1 MTLEHSQV
9 KFAKSESTGEL
20 IGFVSRHSKTRQL
33 RGVREDSRFGK
44 QICVLSEDL
53 KGSVQPNILYAVD
66 LKPMHKQHGYVVVAA
81 TPVLFKAV
89 IETIIVPK
97 TIYQVTV
104 TFGNK
109 KIFFDP
115 KDGKSFNSRTIEGVV
130 GVLESRPEIADKEQ
144 VLATFRKQAQ
154 ALVRNM
160 ETDGYLYIQSK
171 NPGLK

>member
-1 MTLEHSQV
+1 
-9 KFAKSESTGEL
+9 
-20 IGFVSRHSKTRQL
+20 
-33 RGVREDSRFGK
+33 
-44 QICVLSEDL
+44 
-53 KGSVQPNILYAVD
+53 
-66 LKPMHKQHGYVVVAA
+66 MHRQHGYVVVAA
-81 TPVLFKAV
+81 TPVLFKAA

-130 GVLESRPEIADKEQ
+130 GVLENRPDIADKEQ

-160 ETDGYLYIQSK
+160 ETDGYLYIQPK
-171 NPGLK
+171 NLGLK

>member
-1 MTLEHSQV
+1 MILEQSQL
-9 KFAKSESTGEL
+9 KFAKSETTGEL

-53 KGSVQPNILYAVD
+53 KDSVQPNVLYAVD
-66 LKPMHKQHGYVVVAA
+66 LKPMHKLHGYVVVAA

-89 IETIIVPK
+89 IETIVVPK

-115 KDGKSFNSRTIEGVV
+115 KDGRSVNSKTIEGVID
-130 GVLESRPEIADKEQ
+130 VLDKRPDIADKEQ
-144 VLATFRKQAQ
+144 VIATFRKQALS
-154 ALVRNM
+154 LVRTL
-160 ETDGYLYIQSK
+160 ETDGYIYVIPKNEKSK
-171 NPGLK
+171 